1 MRLRYRYLFI
11 QALFFQSILSSA
23 IIELPDLVRESNKVI
38 SVSFACNDLQFEKIG
53 KKAFEIHGAYQ
64 LVPQKESEF
73 NIQMA
78 VLKDDSV
85 GLRIL
90 NGSRVIY
97 ESKANLSDTYT
108 SFLHL
113 LDEVIEITGSNEGL
127 LGFYSGQFAFVGN
140 RGDASELYL
149 SDIFFRKIQQLTSDK
164 ALLTGPK
171 WSPSGHSLLF
181 TSYYKSG
188 FPDLFEMNLHSRKRS
203 TIAAFKGTN
212 TGGVYSPEGDKV
224 AMTLSN
230 DGNSDLYI
238 LNLNTR
244 NLKRVAKT
252 KALESSPSW
261 SPDGKQLVVVSDSLG
276 SPQLYL
282 INASGGPMKR
292 IKTNISR
299 YCTEPEWNPINEA
312 LIVYTASIGGRF
324 QIVMHSLKTGKSTQL
339 TSVEGGALQASWM
352 PDGRHIVYTERLKG
366 STRLVLFDTVTKK
379 SSPLHKMSFGEASG
393 AAYTRS
399 KNFNR

>member
-11 QALFFQSILSSA
+11 QALLFQSILSSA

-38 SVSFACNDLQFEKIG
+38 SVSLACNDLQYEKIG

-64 LVPQKESEF
+64 LVSQKESEF

-78 VLKDDSV
+78 LLKDDSV

-90 NGSRVIY
+90 NGTNVIY

-113 LDEVIEITGSNEGL
+113 LDEVIEITGSDEGL
-127 LGFYSGQFAFVGN
+127 LGFYSGKFAFVGN
-140 RGDASELYL
+140 RGDTSELFL
-149 SDIFFRKIQQLTSDK
+149 SDIFFRKIQQITSDNS
-164 ALLTGPK
+164 LLTRPK

-181 TSYYKSG
+181 TSYFKSG
-188 FPDLFEMNLHSRKRS
+188 FPDLFEMNLHTRKRS
-203 TIAAFKGTN
+203 IIAAFKGTN
-212 TGGVYSPEGDKV
+212 TGGVYSQKGDKV

-230 DGNSDLYI
+230 DGNSDLYT

-261 SPDGKQLVVVSDSLG
+261 SPDGKQLVFVSDSLG

-282 INASGGPMKR
+282 INASGGSMKR

-299 YCTEPEWNPINEA
+299 YCTEPEWNPLNEEQ
-312 LIVYTASIGGRF
+312 IVYTASIDGRF
-324 QIVMHSLKTGKSTQL
+324 QIVMHSLKKGKSTQL

-366 STRLVLFDTVTKK
+366 STRLVLLDTVSKK
-379 SSPLHKMSFGEASG
+379 SNPLHKMSFGDASG
-393 AAYTRS
+393 AAYIRT
-399 KNFNR
+399 KNFN

>member
-1 MRLRYRYLFI
+1 MRFRYHLLFI
-11 QALFFQSILSSA
+11 QALFFHSILSSS
-23 IIELPDLVRESNKVI
+23 IIKLPDLVRESNKVI
-38 SVSFACNDLQFEKIG
+38 SVSFACNDQHFEEIG

-73 NIQMA
+73 NIQIA
-78 VLKDDSV
+78 FLDDDSV

-90 NGSRVIY
+90 SSTNVIY
-97 ESKANLSDTYT
+97 ESKVNHGDTYI

-113 LDEVIEITGSNEGL
+113 LDEVIEFTGSNEGL
-127 LGFYSGQFAFVGN
+127 LGFYSGNFVFVGN
-140 RGDASELYL
+140 RGEASELYL
-149 SDIFFRKIQQLTSDK
+149 SDIFFRKIQQITSDK

-171 WSPSGHSLLF
+171 WSPSGRSLLF
-181 TSYYKSG
+181 TSYYSSG
-188 FPDLFEMNLHSRKRS
+188 FPDLFEMNLHTRKRT

-212 TGGVYSPEGDKV
+212 TGGVYSPDGHKV

-230 DGNSDLYI
+230 DGNSDLYT

-244 NLKRVAKT
+244 NLKRVAET

-261 SPDGKQLVVVSDSLG
+261 SPDGKQLVFVSDSLG

-292 IKTNISR
+292 IKTNISS
-299 YCTEPEWNPINEA
+299 YCTEPEWNPVNEEM
-312 LIVYTASIGGRF
+312 IVYTASIGGRF
-324 QIVMHSLKTGKSTQL
+324 QIVMHSLKKGKSTQL

-366 STRLVLFDTVTKK
+366 STRLVLFDTATRK

-399 KNFNR
+399 KNFN

>member
-1 MRLRYRYLFI
+1 MRFRYHLLFI
-11 QALFFQSILSSA
+11 HALFFQSVLSSSV
-23 IIELPDLVRESNKVI
+23 IKLPDLVRESNKVI
-38 SVSFACNDLQFEKIG
+38 SVSFACNDQQFEEIG
-53 KKAFEIHGAYQ
+53 KKAFEIHGAYK

-73 NIQMA
+73 NIQIA
-78 VLKDDSV
+78 FLDDDSV

-90 NGSRVIY
+90 NSTSVIY
-97 ESKANLSDTYT
+97 ESKVNHGDTYI

-113 LDEVIEITGSNEGL
+113 LDEVIEFTGSNEGL
-127 LGFYSGQFAFVGN
+127 LGFYSGNFAFVGN
-140 RGDASELYL
+140 RGDASELFL
-149 SDIFFRKIQQLTSDK
+149 SDIFFRKIQQITSDK

-181 TSYYKSG
+181 TSYYSSG
-188 FPDLFEMNLHSRKRS
+188 FPDLFEMNLHTRKRS

-212 TGGVYSPEGDKV
+212 TCGVYSPDGHKV

-230 DGNSDLYI
+230 DGNSDLYT

-244 NLKRVAKT
+244 NLKRLAKT

-299 YCTEPEWNPINEA
+299 YCTEPEWNPVNEE

-324 QIVMHSLKTGKSTQL
+324 QIVMHSLKKEKSTQL

-399 KNFNR
+399 KNFN